1 MKAEM
6 IILVVAV
13 IAVVAVVVTFV
24 WNEIVKTKHRG
35 NN

>member
-13 IAVVAVVVTFV
+13 ISVVAVVVTFV
-24 WNEIVKTKHRG
+24 WNEFKKAKHRG